1 MTIALGI
8 DTGGTYTDAVLVR
21 DDTGEV
27 LHSAKALT
35 TRRDLAIGIGEA
47 MAAVLSA
54 GAAAPSDV
62 SLVALSTTLATN
74 AIVEGQGSPACLILI
89 GYDRDLMRE
98 FGFEGALVTPD
109 VVYVRG
115 GHDAVGDE
123 VEPLD
128 EEALRE
134 VVASRIG
141 RVAAFAV
148 SGYFAARNPTHEL
161 RARAIIEEMTAR
173 ASDDGHPL
181 PVTCGHELSARLNAV
196 RRATTA
202 ALNARLIPLLHDL
215 VATVQR
221 TLAQH
226 GISAPLM
233 VVKGDGSL
241 VRAEWAMRRPVE
253 TILSGPAAS
262 AVGAWHLA
270 GRRDVWVVDVGG
282 TTTDIAALRGGRPHL
297 NPEGARV
304 GRWQTMVEAVDV
316 RTTGLGGDSLVRLD
330 GERRLRIGPG
340 RVVPLCLLAAE
351 HPDILAEL
359 EREAQR
365 GHEEPWVGQ
374 FALAQGQAGSALSDE
389 EAALLRALGRGPRPL
404 TALLRE
410 GAYPLVAL
418 RRLERLEAMR
428 LVMRAGFTPTDALHV
443 LGRFRRWD
451 ERASLAGARILAA
464 RLGCSAEAFCERVV
478 AEVSEQIA
486 RELVAKVLGDEGIAA
501 DWGNPTLDAL
511 FARAAGNG
519 GDSSLGCRLYLREPI
534 VGIGAPAEAYMPR
547 VAELLH
553 TDLIVPRHADV
564 ANAVGAVAGGVVQ
577 RWHVMVQPLP
587 GGGAFR
593 AHLPDGVRDFPTV
606 EDAVAYAERTVPA
619 TLEAAVRGAGAAH
632 VEMHVAREDRVAVA
646 QAGWGQ
652 EIYLCTELTFT
663 AAGRPSPAR

>member
-1 MTIALGI
+1 MTVALGI

-21 DDTGEV
+21 EDTGEV

-35 TRRDLAIGIGEA
+35 TRWDLSIGIGEA
-47 MAAVLSA
+47 VSAALAA
-54 GAAAPSDV
+54 GAASPSDV

-115 GHDAVGDE
+115 GHDAVGNE

-128 EEALRE
+128 EEAVRQ
-134 VVASRIG
+134 VVALRSG

-148 SGYFAARNPTHEL
+148 SGYFAARNPAHEL
-161 RARAIIEEMTAR
+161 RARAIIEETSA
-173 ASDDGHPL
+173 AVAEDGRPL
-181 PVTCGHELSARLNAV
+181 PVTCGHELSVRLNAV

-202 ALNARLIPLLHDL
+202 ALNARLIPLLQDL
-215 VATVQR
+215 IATVQR
-221 TLAQH
+221 TLATH
-226 GISAPLM
+226 GIAAPLM

-241 VRAEWAMRRPVE
+241 VCAEWAMRRPVE

-270 GRRDVWVVDVGG
+270 GRQDVWVVDVGG

-316 RTTGLGGDSLVRLD
+316 RTTGLGGDSLVRVD
-330 GERRLRIGPG
+330 GERHLHIGPG

-351 HPDILAEL
+351 HPGILAEL
-359 EREAQR
+359 EREAAEGR
-365 GHEEPWVGQ
+365 EEPWTGQ
-374 FALAQGQAGSALSDE
+374 FALAQGRAVSALSDE
-389 EAALLRALGRGPRPL
+389 EAALLRSLGRGPRL
-404 TALLRE
+404 LSALLRE

-451 ERASLAGARILAA
+451 ERASLLGARILAA
-464 RLGCSAEAFCERVV
+464 RLGRSPEAFCQQVV
-478 AEVSEQIA
+478 AEVSERVA
-486 RELVAKVLGDEGIAA
+486 RELVAKVLSDEGTAMA
-501 DWGNPTLDAL
+501 RTAFTVDAL

-519 GDSSLGCRLYLREPI
+519 ADSSLGCRLYLREPV
-534 VGIGAPAEAYMPR
+534 VGIGAPAGAYMPR
-547 VAELLH
+547 VAELLN
-553 TDLIVPRHADV
+553 TELIIPQHADV

-577 RWHVMVQPLP
+577 RWQVMVQPLP
-587 GGGAFR
+587 EGGAFR
-593 AHLPDGVRDFPTV
+593 AHLPDGVRDFATV
-606 EDAVAYAERTVPA
+606 EEAVAYAERRVPA
-619 TLEAAVRGAGAAH
+619 ALEAAVRQAGAAH
-632 VEMHVAREDRVAVA
+632 VEVHMAREDRVAMA

>member
-21 DDTGEV
+21 EDTGEV

-35 TRRDLAIGIGEA
+35 TRWDLAIGIGEA
-47 MAAVLSA
+47 ISAVLDS
-54 GAAAPSDV
+54 GAASPSDV

-74 AIVEGQGSPACLILI
+74 AIVEGQGSPACLVLI

-115 GHDAVGDE
+115 GHNAVGDE
-123 VEPLD
+123 MAPLD

-134 VVASRIG
+134 AVASRIG

-161 RARAIIEEMTAR
+161 RARALIEEMTAR
-173 ASDDGHPL
+173 ASEDGRPL
-181 PVTCGHELSARLNAV
+181 PVTCGHELSVRLNAV

-202 ALNARLIPLLHDL
+202 ALNARLIPLLQDL
-215 VATVQR
+215 IATVQR
-221 TLAQH
+221 TLAEH
-226 GISAPLM
+226 GVSAPLM

-270 GRRDVWVVDVGG
+270 GRQDVWVVDVGG

-304 GRWQTMVEAVDV
+304 GQWQTMVEAVDV

-330 GERRLRIGPG
+330 GERRLHIGPG
-340 RVVPLCLLAAE
+340 RVVPLCLLASQYPE
-351 HPDILAEL
+351 VLAEL
-359 EREAQR
+359 ERDAAADCD
-365 GHEEPWVGQ
+365 EPWVGQ
-374 FALAQGQAGSALSDE
+374 FALAHGRAGNALSDE
-389 EAALLRALGRGPRPL
+389 EAALLRSLERGPRPL
-404 TALLRE
+404 TALLGE

-451 ERASLAGARILAA
+451 GRASLAGARILAA
-464 RLGCSAEAFCERVV
+464 RLGCSPEAFCERVV
-478 AEVSEQIA
+478 AEVSERVA
-486 RELVAKVLGDEGIAA
+486 RELVAKVMGDEGIAV
-501 DWGNPTLDAL
+501 DWTAPVVDAL

-519 GDSSLGCRLYLREPI
+519 GDSSLGCRLYLREPL

-553 TDLIVPRHADV
+553 TDLIIPRHADV

-577 RWHVMVQPLP
+577 RWRVMVQPLP
-587 GGGAFR
+587 GGEAFR

-606 EDAVAYAERTVPA
+606 EDAVAYAERAVPA
-619 TLEAAVRGAGAAH
+619 ALEAAVRRAGAAH
-632 VEMHVAREDRVAVA
+632 VEVHVAREDRVAVA

>member
-21 DDTGEV
+21 EDTGEV

-35 TRRDLAIGIGEA
+35 TRWDLSIGIGEA
-47 MAAVLSA
+47 ISAALAS
-54 GAAAPSDV
+54 GAASPSDV

-115 GHDAVGDE
+115 GHNAIGDE

-128 EEALRE
+128 EEAVRQAI
-134 VVASRIG
+134 VARTG

-148 SGYFAARNPTHEL
+148 SGYFAARNPSHEL
-161 RARAIIEEMTAR
+161 RARAIIEEMTAA
-173 ASDDGHPL
+173 ASADGCPL
-181 PVTCGHELSARLNAV
+181 PVTCGHELSVRLNAV

-202 ALNARLIPLLHDL
+202 ALNARLIPLLQDL
-215 VATVQR
+215 ISTVGR
-221 TLAQH
+221 TLAEH

-270 GRRDVWVVDVGG
+270 GRQDVWVVDVGG
-282 TTTDIAALRGGRPHL
+282 TTTDIAALRGGRPRL
-297 NPEGARV
+297 NPEGACV

-330 GERRLRIGPG
+330 GERRLHVGPG
-340 RVVPLCLLAAE
+340 RVVPLCLLASQYPNAV
-351 HPDILAEL
+351 AEL
-359 EREAQR
+359 EREAANDR
-365 GHEEPWVGQ
+365 EEPWVGQ
-374 FALAQGQAGSALSDE
+374 FALAQGRPANALSDE
-389 EAALLRALGRGPRPL
+389 EALLLRSLGRGPKPL
-404 TALLRE
+404 TVLLRE
-410 GAYPLVAL
+410 GGYPLVAL

-428 LVMRAGFTPTDALHV
+428 LVMRAGFTPTDALHA

-451 ERASLAGARILAA
+451 ARASLLGARILAA
-464 RLGCSAEAFCERVV
+464 RLGCSPEAVCERVV
-478 AEVSEQIA
+478 AEVSERIA
-486 RELVAKVLGDEGIAA
+486 RELVAKVLNDEGIAV
-501 DWGNPTLDAL
+501 DWTAPTVDAL

-519 GDSSLGCRLYLREPI
+519 GDTSLGCRLYLREPI
-534 VGIGAPAEAYMPR
+534 VGIGAPAGAYMPR

-553 TDLIVPRHADV
+553 TDLIVPQHADV

-577 RWHVMVQPLP
+577 QWRAMVQPLP
-587 GGGAFR
+587 GGQAFR
-593 AHLPDGVRDFPTV
+593 AHLPDGVRDFATV
-606 EDAVAYAERTVPA
+606 EEAVAYAERTVPA
-619 TLEAAVRGAGAAH
+619 ALEAVVRQAGAAH
-632 VEMHVAREDRVAVA
+632 VEMHVAREDRVAMA

-652 EIYLCTELTFT
+652 DIYLCTELTFT